1 MTLLARIS
9 ILPCDPTDQPR
20 FWDLTETAL
29 QPGHAAPTEGE
40 TPLLIALVAPQ
51 DSVMRVHHYDGLT
64 KRQAETAARLDA
76 ASASVD
82 PGKVHVAAQARDAD
96 IQSITIDRAQFAAA
110 LGILQTHGFDPDHV
124 WPFGLVLPD
133 QIDPV
138 RARLGEMAVVRSG
151 ALLLPD
157 ESELLARLIDGQRIL
172 EINDAELGDSLRA
185 ALQASPIDL
194 RSGEFAKKRRRSA
207 IDRNKLRFAAIIG
220 GAALILSLLLAITN
234 WVQAKQAV
242 AREDAATLA
251 AAQKMVPSVQS
262 PDEAPARIEREL
274 VSRGG
279 GKRSFTVATAA
290 VWQSLRQSEGA
301 ILRDLRFGEDRIV
314 SLTLTAASVDPINRV
329 LTDLQAKGFKVTAT
343 PRQEANGAIAA
354 AITVRTP

>member
-1 MTLLARIS
+1 MTLLARIA
-9 ILPCDPTDQPR
+9 ILPCDAPDQPR
-20 FWDLTETAL
+20 FWDLTDTSL
-29 QPGHAAPTEGE
+29 QPDGTATIEGA

-51 DSVMRVHHYDGLT
+51 DSVVRLHHYDSLT
-64 KRQAETAARLDA
+64 QRQAEAAARLDA
-76 ASASVD
+76 ASASID
-82 PGKVHVAAQARDAD
+82 PGKLHVVAQAGDTG
-96 IQSITIDRAQFAAA
+96 IHSSTIDRAQFAAA
-110 LGILQTHGFDPDHV
+110 LDILQTHGFDPDHV

-133 QIDPV
+133 QIDPA

-157 ESELLARLIDGQRIL
+157 EPELLARMIDGQNIVDL
-172 EINDAELGDSLRA
+172 KEAELADSLRA
-185 ALQASPIDL
+185 ALAAAPVDL
-194 RSGEFAKKRRRSA
+194 RSGEFAKKRRRTA
-207 IDRNKLRFAAIIG
+207 IDRNKLRFAAIM
-220 GAALILSLLLAITN
+220 GAAALMFSLLLAIAN
-234 WVQAKQAV
+234 WAQAKQAI

-251 AAQKMVPSVQS
+251 AAQKMVPSIQS
-262 PDEAPARIEREL
+262 AEEAPDRIEREL

-290 VWQSLRQSEGA
+290 VWQSLRQTEGV
-301 ILRDLRFGEDRIV
+301 ILRDLRFGADRIV